1 MPSALLV
8 SMRRT
13 PLFVIGAAILGV
25 IILASLFAPWLAQRD
40 PLHQSLAD
48 RLKPPVFVDGASEY
62 LFGSDHLGR
71 DIFSRILYGIRVS
84 LILGVLAVFI
94 SGLIGVSLGL
104 ISGYYGGVL
113 DHIIMRVTDIMLSI
127 PVILLAI
134 AVIAVL
140 GVGFTNLVLVI
151 GFTQW
156 MVYARTVRGE
166 TLSLKEKEFVE
177 AARAL
182 GVGDLG
188 ILFRCIFLNALPTII
203 VVATLNVATV
213 IVLEAG
219 LSFLGL
225 GIQPPTPSLGYML
238 AEGRLYLEK
247 AWWYATLPGLVL
259 MLIVLAINMM
269 GDGLR
274 DILDPYR
281 RQVYARA

>member
-281 RQVYARA
+281 RQVYART

>member
-1 MPSALLV
+1 MLSI
-8 SMRRT
+8 
-13 PLFVIGAAILGV
+13 LFENI
-25 IILASLFAPWLAQRD
+25 
-40 PLHQSLAD
+40 
-48 RLKPPVFVDGASEY
+48 
-62 LFGSDHLGR
+62 GSDHLGR
-71 DIFSRILYGIRVS
+71 DVFSRILYGIRVS

-281 RQVYARA
+281 RQVYART

>member
-1 MPSALLV
+1 MPSLLLA
-8 SMRRT
+8 SIKKT
-13 PLFVIGAAILGV
+13 PLFLIGIIILIAIIGA
-25 IILASLFAPWLAQRD
+25 SLLAPWLAQKD
-40 PLHQSLAD
+40 PLQQSLAD
-48 RLKPPVFVDGASEY
+48 RLRPPTFVDRSSDY
-62 LFGSDHLGR
+62 LLGTDHLGR

-104 ISGYYGGVL
+104 VSGYYGGVL

-151 GFTQW
+151 GLTQW

-182 GVGDLG
+182 GVGDLD

-238 AEGRLYLEK
+238 AEGRLYLER

-281 RQVYARA
+281 RQIYGRA

>member
-113 DHIIMRVTDIMLSI
+113 D
-127 PVILLAI
+127 
-134 AVIAVL
+134 
-140 GVGFTNLVLVI
+140 
-151 GFTQW
+151 
-156 MVYARTVRGE
+156 
-166 TLSLKEKEFVE
+166 
-177 AARAL
+177 
-182 GVGDLG
+182 
-188 ILFRCIFLNALPTII
+188 
-203 VVATLNVATV
+203 
-213 IVLEAG
+213 
-219 LSFLGL
+219 
-225 GIQPPTPSLGYML
+225 
-238 AEGRLYLEK
+238 
-247 AWWYATLPGLVL
+247 
-259 MLIVLAINMM
+259 
-269 GDGLR
+269 
-274 DILDPYR
+274 
-281 RQVYARA
+281 

>member
-1 MPSALLV
+1 MPSILSA
-8 SMRRT
+8 SIRST
-13 PLFVIGAAILGV
+13 PLFLMGSIILAA
-25 IILASLFAPWLAQRD
+25 IILASLLAPWLAHRD
-40 PLHQSLAD
+40 PLQQSLAD
-48 RLKPPVFVDGASEY
+48 RLRPPTFVDSSSDY
-62 LFGSDHLGR
+62 LLGSDHLGR
-71 DIFSRILYGIRVS
+71 DIFSRILYGVRVS
-84 LILGVLAVFI
+84 LILGVLAVFV

-104 ISGYYGGVL
+104 VSGYYGGVL
-113 DHIIMRVTDIMLSI
+113 DNIIMRITDIMLSI

-151 GFTQW
+151 GLTQW
-156 MVYARTVRGE
+156 MVYARVVRGE

-188 ILFRCIFLNALPTII
+188 ILFRCIFLNTLPTII

-213 IVLEAG
+213 IVLESG

-238 AEGRLYLEK
+238 AEGRLYLET
-247 AWWYATLPGLVL
+247 AWWYATFPGLVL

-281 RQVYARA
+281 RQIYERA

>member
-13 PLFVIGAAILGV
+13 PLFVIGTAILGV

-281 RQVYARA
+281 RQVYART